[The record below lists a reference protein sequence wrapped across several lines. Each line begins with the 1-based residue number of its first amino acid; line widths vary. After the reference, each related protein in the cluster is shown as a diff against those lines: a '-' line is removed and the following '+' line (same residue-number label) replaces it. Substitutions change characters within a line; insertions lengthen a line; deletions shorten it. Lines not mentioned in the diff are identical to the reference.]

1 MRSSSAPVLGQELPL
16 SVDRA
21 RQFVVH
27 GWEKRHPECTL
38 VLQLPAPVAPE
49 EVFLRLSDPARGAA
63 SLEAPDHQR
72 HALLWTSSEGTGFA
86 GSGAAH
92 HIRLEGPGRPETLRR
107 RAQDLFDHLQVE
119 TVEGFVA
126 PTPRLFGGLAFESG
140 GARESR
146 WQAFGDG
153 SFALPRWLY
162 SRQGGQAFLSLASP
176 PGEEISP
183 ALLDE
188 LERLLVGLAAA
199 DQRPVERS
207 LPRAL
212 RIEPLPRQ
220 RWAEQVEAIRDAI
233 GDGRFQKIVAAR
245 RARVEFAGPL
255 DPIALLARLDGF
267 NPRCRRFAFRRGES
281 TFLGATPE
289 RLISRRG
296 ARIETEA
303 LAGSIG
309 GDRQQAATLLASTK
323 DQGEHALVVQ
333 HIVERLQPLCTALE
347 WSPEP
352 RIRELRNLLHLHT
365 PIRGTLSS
373 SSHILELVDRIHP
386 TPAVGGVP
394 AKEAVRWIAEHEA
407 CPRGWYAGPIGWFDA
422 NGDGEFDVALR
433 SCLLSGNEALLYVGA
448 GIMLD
453 SDPDLEYQ
461 ETDLKQTSLLAALGV
476 GE

>member
-1 MRSSSAPVLGQELPL
+1 M

-21 RQFVVH
+21 RQFVVQRM
-27 GWEKRHPECTL
+27 EERQPEATL

-49 EVFLRLSDPARGAA
+49 ETFLRLTEAA
-63 SLEAPDHQR
+63 ESSSAALPGSIRDHQ
-72 HALLWTSSEGTGFA
+72 ALLWSSSDGAGFA
-86 GSGAAH
+86 GSGAVH
-92 HIRLEGPGRPETLRR
+92 HIRLEGTGRPAALRR
-107 RAQDLFDHLQVE
+107 RAQELFDHLQIA
-119 TVEGFVA
+119 TAEGFVG
-126 PTPRLFGGLAFESG
+126 PTPRLFGGFAFEAG
-140 GARESR
+140 GAQESR

-162 SRQGGQAFLSLASP
+162 SRQGGQACLSLASP
-176 PGEEISP
+176 PEESASP

-188 LERLLVGLAAA
+188 LERLLLGLAAA
-199 DQRPVERS
+199 DQAPLESS
-207 LPRAL
+207 LPPAL
-212 RIEPLPRQ
+212 RIEPLPRHL
-220 RWAEQVEAIRDAI
+220 WAEQVEAIRDAI

-255 DPIALLARLDGF
+255 DPIALLARLAGC
-267 NPRCRRFAFRRGES
+267 NPRCRRFAFRRGEC

-309 GDRQQAATLLASTK
+309 GDRQQAAALLASTK

-347 WSPEP
+347 WSPKP

-394 AKEAVRWIAEHEA
+394 AAEAVRWIAEHEA

-422 NGDGEFDVALR
+422 SGDGEFDVALR
-433 SCLLSGNEALLYVGA
+433 SCLLRGNEALLYVGA

-476 GE
+476 GG